1 MYDVIIIGS
10 GPAGLSAS
18 VYAKRAG
25 LKALT
30 LEKNPVSGGQV
41 LNTYEVDTYLGL
53 PGINGFDMGMKFREH
68 ADGLGCE
75 FQTAEV
81 LSVCKEH
88 REEKQL
94 KAASV
99 NETAV
104 DAAFEPVRAQG
115 FMIETDEGVF
125 RAKAVVA
132 AMGAVHAKLGIPGE
146 EEMAGR
152 GVSYCAT
159 CDGPLIRGQN
169 VLVIGGGNSAVQEAF
184 YLLKFCDKA
193 TLLVRSRLR
202 CDDTLRERLEHE
214 PRISVELGVV
224 PTKIEQ
230 ADQELSVISEDDRTF
245 SAHNIFIFIGQRPAT
260 TFLPAEVLAE
270 DNSVVTDKNYMTK
283 IPGLFAA
290 GDCRYESVHQ
300 VVAATGEGAAAA
312 VAIRNYLK

>member
-1 MYDVIIIGS
+1 MQKVNDFVIIGS
-10 GPAGLSAS
+10 GPAAMSAAIYAARDKKAPLVLERDNMGGLAATISKIENYPGFIGTGAELMQTMRS
-18 VYAKRAG
+18 QAESFGAKFDYGEITKLAQSDAGIDLEIDGDEHLLARA
-25 LKALT
+25 
-30 LEKNPVSGGQV
+30 V
-41 LNTYEVDTYLGL
+41 L
-53 PGINGFDMGMKFREH
+53 
-68 ADGLGCE
+68 
-75 FQTAEV
+75 
-81 LSVCKEH
+81 
-88 REEKQL
+88 
-94 KAASV
+94 
-99 NETAV
+99 
-104 DAAFEPVRAQG
+104 
-115 FMIETDEGVF
+115 
-125 RAKAVVA
+125 VA
-132 AMGAVHAKLGIPGE
+132 TGTERVHLGIPGE
-146 EEMAGR
+146 DLP

-169 VLVIGGGNSAVQEAF
+169 VLVSGGGNSAVQEAF